1 MKRLTVLLAASLLL
15 VACSKEEAPPEPV
28 RPVLSMQVKSEDQ
41 ETLGRFAG
49 TIQAR
54 YESNLGFRV
63 PGRIARRA
71 VDVGAEVEK
80 GALLAVL
87 DPTDQQNQLRAAQGD
102 LARVQA
108 QFINAQANA
117 RRQQE
122 LFNRGVGAQAQL
134 DVAQTDLKTT
144 QATLDQAKASVNQAK
159 DQLNYAE
166 LRTDHA
172 GIVTAWN
179 AEAGQVVSA
188 GQQVVTLAR
197 PDIKEAVIDLPAG
210 LAERLPPDV
219 VFLVAGQLDPSVNTT
234 AIVREI
240 EPQAQSATRTR
251 RARLTLTETP
261 AAFRLGTA
269 ISVTLSSAIAPRIE
283 LPLTALQEVDGKTR
297 IWLFTPAVTMRSPG
311 LTPPLSKALLASRL
325 ITVTSRGCTVWLWV
339 SSSQMRVLP
348 STSCKALT
356 GSWMRGA
363 MAVLKVTLIAVPRRK
378 AGGVSVRVNRA
389 RRVRVALWAW
399 GSISRTMAVVLTLGS
414 SWPATTNTTSVGRR
428 SARPAGRSITAS
440 LMSGRARV
448 TTCWPALT
456 TWPASAFQAVT
467 IPAWSVRNS
476 A

>member
-1 MKRLTVLLAASLLL
+1 MKRLTALLAASLLL
-15 VACSKEEAPPEPV
+15 TACSKEEAPPEPV
-28 RPVLSMQVKSEDQ
+28 RPVLSMQVKAEDQ
-41 ETLGRFAG
+41 ETFGRFAG

-108 QFINAQANA
+108 QYINAQANA

-144 QATLDQAKASVNQAK
+144 RATLEQAQASVNQAR

-219 VFLVAGQLDPSVNTT
+219 VFLVAGQLDPGVNTT
-234 AIVREI
+234 AVVREI

-251 RARLTLTETP
+251 RARLTLSDTP
-261 AAFRLGTA
+261 AAFRLGSA
-269 ISVTLSSAIAPRIE
+269 ISVTLSSAIAPRLE
-283 LPLTALQEVDGKTR
+283 VPLSALQEVDGKTR
-297 IWLFTPAVTMRSPG
+297 LWLLDTHTQTVQPREVSVVSRDADSALLDNGVKPGERVVTAGVNS
-311 LTPPLSKALLASRL
+311 LTP
-325 ITVTSRGCTVWLWV
+325 G
-339 SSSQMRVLP
+339 Q
-348 STSCKALT
+348 
-356 GSWMRGA
+356 
-363 MAVLKVTLIAVPRRK
+363 KVKIDEDSPR
-378 AGGVSVRVNRA
+378 
-389 RRVRVALWAW
+389 
-399 GSISRTMAVVLTLGS
+399 
-414 SWPATTNTTSVGRR
+414 
-428 SARPAGRSITAS
+428 
-440 LMSGRARV
+440 
-448 TTCWPALT
+448 
-456 TWPASAFQAVT
+456 
-467 IPAWSVRNS
+467 
-476 A
+476 